1 MQDIKALVEKESQR
15 QKETISLI
23 ASENHCPQEIYEV
36 MGSCLTN
43 KYSEGYP
50 GARYYAGNEY
60 IDLIEQEAIDAAK
73 KVFGVDHANVQP
85 HSGSDA
91 NQAVYFACLQPGDT
105 ILSLALDAGG
115 HLTHGHPITSVAQNY
130 NVIHYSVDIDSH
142 ELDFE
147 RIAEIANEYKP
158 KLIVCGASAYSRTI
172 QFEEF
177 GRIAKDCGALLLA
190 DIAHIAGLVA
200 AGLHPSPAGIA
211 DFITTTTH
219 KTLAGPRGGLIMCN
233 EEWAKKI
240 DKAVFPGM
248 QGGPLNHVIA
258 AKALC
263 FQRAQTEEFKEVQKA
278 TIANAQAM
286 QQVFIDNDFAIVAGG
301 TDTHLLM
308 LDLSNDEI
316 SAKEACL
323 RLEEQGI
330 ITNFNTIPNDPGS
343 AQNPSGLRIGTAAIS
358 SRGMQ
363 PQQAAQIAQWIIDII
378 ISGTD
383 HKEDIKA
390 LALQFKA

>member
-1 MQDIKALVEKESQR
+1 MDIKTLVAKEAQR
-15 QKETISLI
+15 QNESISLI
-23 ASENHCPQEIYEV
+23 ASENHCPSLIYEV
-36 MGSCLTN
+36 MGSCLTD

-50 GARYYAGNEY
+50 GLRYYAGNEFV
-60 IDLIEQEAIDAAK
+60 DQIEEEAIEAAK
-73 KVFGVDHANVQP
+73 KLFDMPHANVQP
-85 HSGSDA
+85 HCGSSA
-91 NQAVYFACLQPGDT
+91 NQAVYFAALKPGDT

-130 NVIHYSVDIDSH
+130 NIIHYSVDIDSQ

-158 KLIVCGASAYSRTI
+158 QLIVCGASAYSRTI
-172 QFEEF
+172 DFEKF
-177 GRIAKDCGALLLA
+177 AQIAKDCSALLMA

-200 AGLHPSPAGIA
+200 SGLHPSPAGFA

-219 KTLAGPRGGLIMCN
+219 KTLAGPRGGLILCT

-240 DKAVFPGM
+240 DRAVFPGM
-248 QGGPLNHVIA
+248 QGGPLNNVIA

-263 FQRAQTEEFKEVQKA
+263 FQRAQTPEFVEIQKA

-286 QQVFIDNDFAIVAGG
+286 QQVFIDNDFKLLAGG
-301 TDTHLLM
+301 TENHLLM

-316 SAKEACL
+316 SAKDACM
-323 RLEEQGI
+323 RLEQQGI

-343 AQNPSGLRIGTAAIS
+343 ATNPSGLRIGTAAIS
-358 SRGMQ
+358 SRGMRAQ
-363 PQQAAQIAQWIIDII
+363 HAAQIAQWIIDII

-383 HKEDIKA
+383 HKEDIKQ
-390 LALQFKA
+390 LALQFSL